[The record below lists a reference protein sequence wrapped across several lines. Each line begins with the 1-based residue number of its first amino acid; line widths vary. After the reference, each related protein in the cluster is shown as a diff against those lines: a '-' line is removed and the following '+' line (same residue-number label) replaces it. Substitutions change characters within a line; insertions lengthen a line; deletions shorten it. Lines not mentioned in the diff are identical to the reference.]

1 MARDPV
7 QVWLLRLCDPQD
19 YADLTVPREQARSLS

>member
-7 QVWLLRLCDPQD
+7 HAWLLRLCDPQD
-19 YADLTVPREQARSLS
+19 YADLTAPLGQARSFS